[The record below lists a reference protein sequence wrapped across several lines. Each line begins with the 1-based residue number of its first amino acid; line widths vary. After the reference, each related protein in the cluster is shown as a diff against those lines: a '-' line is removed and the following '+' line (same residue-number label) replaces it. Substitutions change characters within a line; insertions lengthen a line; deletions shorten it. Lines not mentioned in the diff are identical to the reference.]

1 MARVDADSVKEII
14 TTSLTDPQITAFIE
28 SATLVVD
35 RYSTQ
40 CDLVSDAE
48 LVEIE
53 RQLTAHM
60 MAAADKS
67 TRLASRK
74 FGDSSQSYFTQSG
87 LDLDSTQYGQNIKL
101 LDPCGILADYGKR
114 RGFVKLV

>member
-1 MARVDADSVKEII
+1 MTRVTVSEVKEII
-14 TTSLTDPQITAFIE
+14 NTSLTDPQITAFIA

-35 RYSTQ
+35 RYSLE
-40 CDLVSDAE
+40 CELADDAT
-48 LVEIE
+48 LKEIE

-60 MAAADKS
+60 MAAGDNA
-67 TRLASRK
+67 TRLSSRK

-87 LDLDSTQYGQNIKL
+87 LDLDSTQYGQNVKM
-101 LDPCGILADYGKR
+101 LDPCGAMANYGKR